1 MEYVGNTKTRGK
13 EEERRT
19 AERKTQKNNQGNQE
33 PDTLT
38 ICNHL
43 RDKIKRK

>member
-1 MEYVGNTKTRGK
+1 MLEIQKR
-13 EEERRT
+13 EEK
-19 AERKTQKNNQGNQE
+19 RKNAALPNVKHRKNNQGNQE